1 MGQRDLYEKMAG
13 RQDALIQELQ
23 RNIAL
28 LEQQNSLQKELITGL
43 QEENRMLRGYLERY
57 ADMARQGMDTAC
69 DQKG

>member
-1 MGQRDLYEKMAG
+1 MGQGDLYEKMAG

-43 QEENRMLRGYLERY
+43 QEENRMLREYLGRY
-57 ADMARQGMDTAC
+57 ADMAHQGMDTAC